1 MSEHALTCHEVVELV
16 TDYLEDALPPE
27 DLRRVEEHLAGCDG
41 CTRYL
46 AQMRETIRL
55 TGMLTEEQIPEEQK
69 TALVGAFRTWAGR
82 SPSGA

>member
-1 MSEHALTCHEVVELV
+1 MSSPRSTERALTCHEVVELV
-16 TDYLEDALPPE
+16 TDYLEDALPDE
-27 DLRRVEEHLAGCDG
+27 ARRRVEEHLSGCDG

-69 TALVGAFRTWAGR
+69 TALVDAFRSWAGR
-82 SPSGA
+82 

>member
-1 MSEHALTCHEVVELV
+1 MSRPGLTCHEVVELV
-16 TDYLEDALPPE
+16 SDYLEGALPPE
-27 DLRRVEEHLAGCDG
+27 DRRRVEEHLSGCDG

-69 TALVGAFRTWAGR
+69 AELLDAFRGWAGR
-82 SPSGA
+82 